1 MKKIIALKWHELLL
15 IVSLVLIHSYS
26 HAQDKYDGTYGGS
39 GYFGFRFTNYNFS
52 KLNASFS
59 ANNLPIISENILGYG
74 GGGHGYI
81 NRIIIGG
88 EGYAFELVDKNNGSY
103 ITQVRG
109 DVGFFNLGYL
119 LINKDKWMLSPILG
133 IGAQTMEIEITETTN
148 ESFSQI
154 LADPKNGT
162 RLKNE
167 QVLFDLGLQGN
178 IFLTRSKF
186 FSIGLKAGYQFSAI
200 ENKWT
205 NTNGVIANGP
215 ATNADGAYTQLH
227 FSFGGFNR

>member
-1 MKKIIALKWHELLL
+1 MKKVISLKWHELLL
-15 IVSLVLIHSYS
+15 IISLVLIHSYS
-26 HAQDKYDGTYGGS
+26 HAQNKDEGTYGGA
-39 GYFGFRFTNYNFS
+39 GYFGFRFMKYDFS

-59 ANNLPIISENILGYG
+59 SNNLPLISENIIGFG

-81 NRIIIGG
+81 NKIIIGG
-88 EGYAFELVDKNNGSY
+88 EGYTFELIDKNNGNY
-103 ITQVRG
+103 LTQVKG

-119 LINKDKWMLSPILG
+119 LINKDKWMLSPMLG
-133 IGAQTMEIEITETTN
+133 IGAHTMEIEITESNN

-154 LADPKNGT
+154 LSDPKNST

-178 IFLTRSKF
+178 FFLSENKL
-186 FSIGLKAGYQFSAI
+186 FSIGLKAGYQFSAM

-205 NTNGVIANGP
+205 NANGVIANGP
-215 ATNADGAYTQLH
+215 ATNADGAYAQLH
-227 FSFGGFNR
+227 FSFGGFSK